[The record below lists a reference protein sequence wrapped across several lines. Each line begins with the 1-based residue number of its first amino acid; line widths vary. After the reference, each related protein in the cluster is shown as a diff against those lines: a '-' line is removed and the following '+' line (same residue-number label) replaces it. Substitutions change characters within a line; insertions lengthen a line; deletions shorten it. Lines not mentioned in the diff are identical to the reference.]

1 VFQQHVFLA
10 RLALALELRVN
21 PTKPKLSRQACSE
34 LRGQTWK
41 QESEA
46 GGIENTGSVLSP
58 ENGIVVVF
66 RIIRYL
72 VSSIWESRRFRAY
85 GRQQSWLCYKLWV

>member
-1 VFQQHVFLA
+1 MCQQHISLA

-21 PTKPKLSRQACSE
+21 PTKLKLSRQACSE

-46 GGIENTGSVLSP
+46 GGIENAGSVLSP
-58 ENGIVVVF
+58 ENGIVVVI
-66 RIIRYL
+66 RITRVFEYLRKPTFWSIRKAAVL
-72 VSSIWESRRFRAY
+72 TM
-85 GRQQSWLCYKLWV
+85 L